1 MELKNLSKEELREYS
16 FIEITHYLLVERH
29 EAMSFHDMLNEW
41 KKLLGYNDKE
51 MKARM
56 VQFYTDLNVD
66 GRFISLGENK
76 WGLRT
81 WYPLDQV
88 EDEQVTSE
96 IQTKKKKKT
105 KSKAKKK
112 KAADEDLDFDNLDDK
127 EDDLVYDES
136 EDADDE
142 DDFDEELV
150 DEDEY
155 DLDEDEDEDADEDED
170 DK

>member
-16 FIEITHYLLVERH
+16 FIEITHYLLVDRH
-29 EAMSFHDMLNEW
+29 EAMSFQEMLSEW

-66 GRFISLGENK
+66 GRFVALGENR

-88 EDEQVTSE
+88 EDEHITSE

-105 KSKAKKK
+105 KAKKK
-112 KAADEDLDFDNLDDK
+112 KTADDLDFDNLDDK
-127 EDDLVYDES
+127 EEDLVYDES
-136 EDADDE
+136 DEDLDEDDEDFDEDLIDE
-142 DDFDEELV
+142 DDFDLDDDDDEDD
-150 DEDEY
+150 DEDEI
-155 DLDEDEDEDADEDED
+155 EE
-170 DK
+170 K